1 MFYIMELFDDEVR
14 FEEMLNRKDS
24 QSLSSTDSESEGLL
38 NKSGGSAGGSDEDD
52 EDVMTMDRVR
62 FNSLCILPS

>member
-24 QSLSSTDSESEGLL
+24 QALSSSTDSESEGL